1 MKKSNKLS
9 YDYSSLKPN
18 EVLVPFPYDEVF
30 AKTNITNPDCIG
42 YVTMCGKRFK
52 VMYMPVDKKYEKVA
66 KSALNLVENEAL
78 GHSRV
83 PNSVSIDSLQDD
95 YELSLATTPSP
106 DEINAKKEQCQET
119 LDKLVAILK
128 SLIEKS
134 PKHGLATLLRFF
146 DVKGKDFQQE
156 LNLGHDAANTVR
168 KQVDEYL
175 AQGLGNIDID
185 AIKFKGSKNNDLYK
199 EKAYRILDELI
210 DMYQD

>member
-106 DEINAKKEQCQET
+106 EELNAKKEHYQET
-119 LDKLVAILK
+119 LDKLVALLQ

-210 DMYQD
+210 EMYQD

>member
-106 DEINAKKEQCQET
+106 EELNAKKEHYQET
-119 LDKLVAILK
+119 LDKLVALLQ

-134 PKHGLATLLRFF
+134 PKHGLATLLRFY
-146 DVKGKDFQQE
+146 DVKGKDFQEE

-175 AQGLGNIDID
+175 EQGLGNIDIE
-185 AIKFKGSKNNDLYK
+185 AIKFKASKNNDLYK

-210 DMYQD
+210 EMYQD

>member
-1 MKKSNKLS
+1 MKESNKLS
-9 YDYSSLKPN
+9 YNYSPLKPN
-18 EVLVPFPYDEVF
+18 EVLVPFPYSEIF

-52 VMYMPVDKKYEKVA
+52 VMYLPVDKKYEKVA
-66 KSALNLVENEAL
+66 KSSLNLVENEAL

-83 PNSVSIDSLQDD
+83 PNSVSMDSLQDD
-95 YELSLATTPSP
+95 YELNLVTTPSP
-106 DEINAKKEQCQET
+106 DEISAKKEQYQET
-119 LDKLVAILK
+119 LDKLVSLLK

-134 PKHGLATLLRFF
+134 PKHGLATLLRMFE
-146 DVKGKDFQQE
+146 VKGKEFQEE

-185 AIKFKGSKNNDLYK
+185 GIKSRKSKNNDLYK
-199 EKAYRILDELI
+199 EKAYRILYELI

>member
-9 YDYSSLKPN
+9 YDNSPLKSN
-18 EVLVPFPYDEVF
+18 EVLVPFPFDEVF

-42 YVTMCGKRFK
+42 HVTMCGKRFK
-52 VMYMPVDKKYEKVA
+52 VMYLPVDKKYEKVA

-83 PNSVSIDSLQDD
+83 PNSVSMDSLQDD

>member
-52 VMYMPVDKKYEKVA
+52 VMYLPVDKKYEKVA
-66 KSALNLVENEAL
+66 KSSLNLVENEAL

-83 PNSVSIDSLQDD
+83 PNSVSMDTLQDD
-95 YELSLATTPSP
+95 YELNLVTTPSP
-106 DEINAKKEQCQET
+106 DEISAKKEKYQET
-119 LDKLVAILK
+119 LDKLVSLLK

-134 PKHGLATLLRFF
+134 PKHGLATLLRMFE
-146 DVKGKDFQQE
+146 VKGKEFQEE

-185 AIKFKGSKNNDLYK
+185 GIKSRKSKNNDLYK

>member
-42 YVTMCGKRFK
+42 YVTMCGKRFR

-83 PNSVSIDSLQDD
+83 PNSVSMDSLQDD

-210 DMYQD
+210 EMYQD

>member
-52 VMYMPVDKKYEKVA
+52 VMYLPVDKKYEKVA
-66 KSALNLVENEAL
+66 KSSLNLVENEAL

-83 PNSVSIDSLQDD
+83 PNSVSMDSLQDD
-95 YELSLATTPSP
+95 YELNLVTTPSP
-106 DEINAKKEQCQET
+106 DEISAKKEQYQEA

-128 SLIEKS
+128 SIIEKS
-134 PKHGLATLLRFF
+134 PKHGLATLLRMFE
-146 DVKGKDFQQE
+146 VKGKEFQEE

-185 AIKFKGSKNNDLYK
+185 GIKSRKSKNNDLYK

>member
-83 PNSVSIDSLQDD
+83 PNSVYMDTLQDD
-95 YELSLATTPSP
+95 YELNLVTTPSP
-106 DEINAKKEQCQET
+106 DEISAKKEQYQEA

-128 SLIEKS
+128 SIIEKS
-134 PKHGLATLLRFF
+134 PKHGLATLLRMFE
-146 DVKGKDFQQE
+146 VKGKEFQEE

-185 AIKFKGSKNNDLYK
+185 GIKSRKSKNNDLYK